1 MSRSD
6 SKIDL
11 AKYAPSLE
19 AMREVLDEKAAQE
32 RMRKALDNP
41 ALDAALVEYRGDAV
55 TVPTGVPVARTVQ
68 PSPWGAGATGAAGA
82 AGVVDKGLLPSAHAP
97 VTTGVGAAGAAE
109 EKPRAAWSTTNK
121 ALAAIGLAFLPAMLV
136 FLLFVKPAP
145 QGAQGVV
152 GSGSGAVPGSAMVI
166 GGAGETLGGSVQ
178 SAVPMPS
185 GEASAGAPDAS
196 VPLVAPL
203 PVTPAVPVV
212 RPKVNREIKNARD
225 TTPRPSKTVEIVTPP
240 APIPPL
246 APVGHPTPT
255 AVPSAAPPAKPE
267 IIN

>member
-68 PSPWGAGATGAAGA
+68 PSPWGGGAAGA

-152 GSGSGAVPGSAMVI
+152 GSGSRAVPGSAMVI

-178 SAVPMPS
+178 RALPVAS
-185 GEASAGAPDAS
+185 GEASAGAAPS
-196 VPLVAPL
+196 VSAVAPPLVAPPAL
-203 PVTPAVPVV
+203 PS
-212 RPKVNREIKNARD
+212 
-225 TTPRPSKTVEIVTPP
+225 PSKKVLPRSAGIHT
-240 APIPPL
+240 
-246 APVGHPTPT
+246 
-255 AVPSAAPPAKPE
+255 AAPPAPVPTLTAAPSAALPE
-267 IIN
+267 PPPKFIR